1 MRISFHQPAFIPW
14 GGFFA
19 RLLYSEA
26 MVLLDDTLLA
36 QGFTFVN
43 RNRIK
48 GPEGEIWLTVPLKRK
63 GRGRQKIKDLEIYEK
78 NRWGRKFLLTIRHF
92 YRKSIYFE
100 PFFSQMAEIINSEGD
115 SFLPLTISLLNRL
128 KTALN
133 INTPFLLQS
142 DLGVTGK
149 GTELLIALAEK
160 LHSKEV
166 LLSAFARKRIDLE
179 QFQRAGIKVIL
190 HRFQPL
196 PYPQFWG
203 NFCSNLSALDLSF
216 CQGPAGKLIL
226 EKSSHLLFWGNK

>member
-1 MRISFHQPAFIPW
+1 MRLSFHQPAFIPW

-19 RLLYSEA
+19 RLLASDV

-36 QGFTFVN
+36 RGFTFVN

-63 GRGRQKIKDLEIYEK
+63 GRGRQKIRDLEIYEK
-78 NRWGRKFLLTIRHF
+78 DRWARKFLLTIRHF

-100 PFFSQMAEIINSEGD
+100 PLFSQMAEIINNGGD
-115 SFLPLTISLLNRL
+115 RFLPLIISLLNQL
-128 KTALN
+128 KSALN

-142 DLGVTGK
+142 DLGVTGQ

-160 LHSKEV
+160 LQAKEV
-166 LLSAFARKRIDLE
+166 LLSAFARKRLDLE
-179 QFQRAGIKVIL
+179 RISSAGIKIFL
-190 HRFQPL
+190 HRFHQV

-203 NFCSNLSALDLSF
+203 NFCSNLSTLDLYF
-216 CQGPAGKLIL
+216 CLGPGGKAIL
-226 EKSSHLLFWGNK
+226 ERSSRLLSPTND